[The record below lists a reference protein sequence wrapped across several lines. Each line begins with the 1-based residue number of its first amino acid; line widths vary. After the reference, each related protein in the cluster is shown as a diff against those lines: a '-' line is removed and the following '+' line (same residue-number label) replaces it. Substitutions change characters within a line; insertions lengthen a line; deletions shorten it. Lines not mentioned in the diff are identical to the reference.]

1 MYLVQGGIGIWFW
14 DWPDLELTKW
24 NWPNE
29 AINWCCVDYCVFSLI
44 QFELLYIEVLYTIKH
59 KIGATAG
66 SHLPFIQDLYAYV
79 QDAFQLTPDEHARL
93 LGKASE
99 EKVSFTH
106 THGHRLLS

>member
-1 MYLVQGGIGIWFW
+1 
-14 DWPDLELTKW
+14 
-24 NWPNE
+24 
-29 AINWCCVDYCVFSLI
+29 VFSLI

-106 THGHRLLS
+106 TGNVCYHSLSHNALWLTQG